1 MRTATPGS
9 PDAAISG
16 GLPAPSA
23 QAIKVGCGHRHD
35 PDKERE
41 NQHPLLR
48 ERQRFADVDASA
60 SATAAAAVI
69 RVQQYRLKKAAAVGL
84 RRLCQLVEIVED
96 LFLRTRVR
104 DGTQLELDAIIYPC
118 WNQRCERRSRRY
130 GHLAGR

>member
-41 NQHPLLR
+41 DQHPLLR
-48 ERQRFADVDASA
+48 ERQRFADVDAFA

-69 RVQQYRLKKAAAVGL
+69 RVEQYCLKEATAVGR
-84 RRLCQLVEIVED
+84 RRLCDLIEIVKD
-96 LFLRTRVR
+96 LFLRARVR
-104 DGTQLELDAIIYPC
+104 NGTQLEFDTIVYLC
-118 WNQRCERRSRRY
+118 WNQRQIGRASCRER
-130 GHLAGR
+130 